1 MSTPQ
6 YSTRVE
12 AIAIL
17 LIDDDEDDYL
27 ITRDLVED
35 INHQNYTLD
44 WVSGYEQAK
53 EWLKRDMHQVY
64 LVDYRLGRQTGL
76 DLLFYAQQHGVETPI
91 ILLTGQGDFE
101 VDQLAMTSGASDY
114 LIKKDLTADRLERA
128 IRYSIQQASNLKKI
142 RHLNQD
148 LEKRVDARTEAL
160 AMAVKD
166 LERQIAENQK
176 KEQALRKSQ
185 EELRVAL
192 TKEQQLNEM
201 KSRFVSMASH
211 EFRTPLATILS
222 SISLIDKYELA
233 EHADRRKKHIERI
246 KSNVQ
251 ALTTILNDFLSISK
265 LEEGKVSSHEGI
277 VNLKDNLQEVLEEM
291 QTQTKKGQQ
300 IKLEYQADQD
310 IVFLDGQI
318 MRNVLNNLLSNA
330 IKYSPEDSEVR
341 VSAILAEGTFTLK
354 VQDQGIGIPEDEQTH
369 LFERFFRARNV
380 VNIQGTGL
388 GLSIVKR
395 YVELLHGTIDF
406 RSIPNEGTTFIIT
419 LPIKTP

>member
-1 MSTPQ
+1 
-6 YSTRVE
+6 
-12 AIAIL
+12 
-17 LIDDDEDDYL
+17 L

-44 WVSGYEQAK
+44 WVSGYEQAR
-53 EWLKRDMHQVY
+53 EWLMKDMHEVY

-76 DLLFYAQQHGVETPI
+76 DLLSYALEQGLEKPI

-101 VDQLAMTSGASDY
+101 IDQLAMASGASDY
-114 LIKKDLTADRLERA
+114 LVKKDLTADRLERA
-128 IRYSIQQASNLKKI
+128 IRYSIQQATNLKKI
-142 RHLNQD
+142 RQLNQD
-148 LEKRVDARTEAL
+148 LEKRVEARTEAL

-166 LERQIAENQK
+166 LESQIGENQK

-185 EELRVAL
+185 EELRIAL

-222 SISLIDKYELA
+222 SISLIDKYELP

-246 KSNVQ
+246 KSNVH

-265 LEEGKVSSHEGI
+265 LEEGKISSHEGI
-277 VNLKDNLQEVLEEM
+277 LNLGEKIREITEEM
-291 QTQTKKGQQ
+291 QTQTKEGQVIQ
-300 IKLEYQADQD
+300 LDYAADVD
-310 IVFLDGQI
+310 MVILDGQI
-318 MRNVLNNLLSNA
+318 MRNVLNNLISNA
-330 IKYSPEDSEVR
+330 IKYSPPNAQIYISARLNSGEFRLEV
-341 VSAILAEGTFTLK
+341 K
-354 VQDQGIGIPEDEQTH
+354 DQGIGIPEDEQAH

-380 VNIQGTGL
+380 TNIQGTGL

-395 YVELLHGTIDF
+395 YIELLKGTIDF
-406 RSIPNEGTTFIIT
+406 HSIPDEGTTFTII